1 MSRDKSHD
9 KRFTSTDPKVIELA
23 HDLRRFGDD
32 FRLRMSALERKY
44 REEHDRVVKEAQAAQ
59 EAKFKAIAE
68 AMNIGA
74 DYHGGPDWTLD
85 IGNLLDG
92 EVTLKYEADTC
103 DCPACQLRRK
113 LKTGMVAEDAVDQ
126 VLGTRQVH

>member
-1 MSRDKSHD
+1 MSRDQSHD

-44 REEHDRVVKEAQAAQ
+44 REEHDRVVKEAQATQ

-68 AMNIGA
+68 AMNLGA
-74 DYHGGPDWTLD
+74 DYNGGPDWTLD
-85 IGNLLDG
+85 IANLLDG

-103 DCPACQLRRK
+103 DCPVCQLRRK
-113 LKTGMVAEDAVDQ
+113 LKAGMEASDAVDQ

>member
-1 MSRDKSHD
+1 MSRDQSHD

-59 EAKFKAIAE
+59 EAKFKAIAD
-68 AMNIGA
+68 AMNLGA
-74 DYHGGPDWTLD
+74 DYNGGLDWTLD

-103 DCPACQLRRK
+103 DCQVCQLRRK
-113 LKTGMVAEDAVDQ
+113 LKAGMEAPDAVDQ

>member
-1 MSRDKSHD
+1 MSRDQSHD

-44 REEHDRVVKEAQAAQ
+44 CEEHDRVVKEAQATQ

-68 AMNIGA
+68 AMNLGA
-74 DYHGGPDWTLD
+74 DYNGSPDWTLD

-103 DCPACQLRRK
+103 DCPVCQLRRK
-113 LKTGMVAEDAVDQ
+113 QKAGMEAPDAVDQ

>member
-1 MSRDKSHD
+1 M
-9 KRFTSTDPKVIELA
+9 
-23 HDLRRFGDD
+23 
-32 FRLRMSALERKY
+32 
-44 REEHDRVVKEAQAAQ
+44 VKEAQAEQ

-103 DCPACQLRRK
+103 DCPVCQLRRK

>member
-1 MSRDKSHD
+1 MSRDQSHD

-44 REEHDRVVKEAQAAQ
+44 REEHDRVVKEAQATQ

-68 AMNIGA
+68 AMNLGA
-74 DYHGGPDWTLD
+74 DYNGSPDWTLD

-103 DCPACQLRRK
+103 DCPVCQLRRK
-113 LKTGMVAEDAVDQ
+113 LKAGMEAPDAVDQ

>member
-1 MSRDKSHD
+1 MSRDQSHD

-44 REEHDRVVKEAQAAQ
+44 CEEHDRVVKEAQAAQ

-68 AMNIGA
+68 AMNLGA
-74 DYHGGPDWTLD
+74 DYNGGPDWTLD

-103 DCPACQLRRK
+103 DCPVCQLRRK
-113 LKTGMVAEDAVDQ
+113 LKSGMEAPDAVDQ

>member
-1 MSRDKSHD
+1 MSRDQSHD

-44 REEHDRVVKEAQAAQ
+44 REEHDRVVKEAQATQ
-59 EAKFKAIAE
+59 EAKFKASAE
-68 AMNIGA
+68 AMNLGA
-74 DYHGGPDWTLD
+74 DYNGGPDWTLD
-85 IGNLLDG
+85 IANLLDG

-103 DCPACQLRRK
+103 DCPVCQLRRK
-113 LKTGMVAEDAVDQ
+113 LKAGMEAPDAVDQ